1 MSGDARSIQ
10 AQPNVRIG
18 LNGGVVKKSHLK
30 FLDEGHAYLEECQR
44 QGKKIVADAHSN
56 AAAVTAKAHEAGY
69 AAGRDNGEK
78 SVLQHGYFRALMLTS
93 VEEQIG
99 GVVKMVVQRLFGE
112 LGVDRALFLVAAQ
125 AVTDVKT
132 AQTITLKGRA
142 DHLEVIERD
151 LAGRLEP
158 LQNGMPGLRVEADS
172 RYPEGEVFADIGS
185 ECLKFSLDTVL
196 CALHCAIDDALA
208 QQEHGTDDDDAEQDP
223 A

>member
-18 LNGGVVKKSHLK
+18 LTGGVVKKSHLQ

-44 QGKKIVADAHSN
+44 QGKKILADARSN

-69 AAGRDNGEK
+69 AAGRDDGEA

-99 GVVKMVVQRLFGE
+99 DIVKMVVERLFGD

-125 AVTDVKT
+125 AVADIKT
-132 AQTITLKGRA
+132 AQTIILKGRA
-142 DHLEVIERD
+142 DQLDVIERD
-151 LAGRLEP
+151 LADRLQP
-158 LQNGMPGLRVEADS
+158 LHSGVPGLRVEADS

-196 CALHCAIDDALA
+196 DALHGAIDGALA
-208 QQEHGTDDDDAEQDP
+208 EQEQGTDDDDAEQDP
-223 A
+223 T